1 MKFCNYGAVVAAVIC
16 LNLLLIDFLTIA
28 SFGSQFRR
36 TLPDT
41 EVCMNPP
48 GQRAAMIVAGFI
60 RTAT

>member
-1 MKFCNYGAVVAAVIC
+1 
-16 LNLLLIDFLTIA
+16 LIDFLTIA
-28 SFGSQFRR
+28 RFGSQFWR

>member
-1 MKFCNYGAVVAAVIC
+1 MKFCNYGAVVSAIIF
-16 LNLLLIDFLTIA
+16 LNLLLIDFLTTA
-28 SFGSQFRR
+28 GFGSQFWR

-60 RTAT
+60 RAAT